1 MAFFRSHILVSVDP
15 VCLEKGAH
23 EIIDTLTDELV
34 KQGLIDE
41 VQVLETSR
49 IGDPDALGPDLMV
62 YPEGVHYVNLSP
74 ADIPYVVEEH
84 FLKGRTIEK
93 FLADEHKVT
102 DEEVAPPKPKEI
114 RIVLRNS
121 LGKIDPLNI
130 EDYIAEDG
138 YAAAAKALSEMTPE
152 DVIETVLKSRSAR
165 SWWCGFPHRKKMA
178 VCPEF
183 TRRGQIS
190 DLQCR

>member
-1 MAFFRSHILVSVDP
+1 MLWKSISSKA
-15 VCLEKGAH
+15 
-23 EIIDTLTDELV
+23 
-34 KQGLIDE
+34 
-41 VQVLETSR
+41 
-49 IGDPDALGPDLMV
+49 GP
-62 YPEGVHYVNLSP
+62 
-74 ADIPYVVEEH
+74 
-84 FLKGRTIEK
+84 LKK

-152 DVIETVLKSRSAR
+152 DVIETVLNPVCAVVVVRVSPPEENGSLPGIHPERSN
-165 SWWCGFPHRKKMA
+165 
-178 VCPEF
+178 
-183 TRRGQIS
+183 I
-190 DLQCR
+190 